1 MHIEISGGKLTHTRC
16 HIEMITMNATALFLV
31 PMARAASPEATHG
44 RGMAIADALL
54 TELGGGNQ
62 DP

>member
-1 MHIEISGGKLTHTRC
+1 
-16 HIEMITMNATALFLV
+16 MITMNATALFLV
-31 PMARAASPEATHG
+31 PMARAAFPEATHG